1 MAHCHCPRSII
12 DENHDQGTD
21 IINFYNIESKTCPCG
36 AGNFPK
42 VNLGVEN
49 PFPCSK
55 LRFGAQNDPF
65 SGYSVPIFMLNYT
78 AAVENCLS
86 GQHNVRAGV
95 CCTLA
100 ANDAFGTGPGR
111 ILASHCKN
119 ENASLPLHGQY

>member
-1 MAHCHCPRSII
+1 MYIYRS

-55 LRFGAQNDPF
+55 LRLGAQNGPF
-65 SGYSVPIFMLNYT
+65 SGYSVPIFMLITQRLWRT
-78 AAVENCLS
+78 ASAANIMS
-86 GQHNVRAGV
+86 GQACVA
-95 CCTLA
+95 L
-100 ANDAFGTGPGR
+100 
-111 ILASHCKN
+111 
-119 ENASLPLHGQY
+119 

>member
-1 MAHCHCPRSII
+1 MCIAARNSAIATVATQPIVY

-65 SGYSVPIFMLNYT
+65 SGYSVPFFMLNYT

-86 GQHNVRAGV
+86 GQHNVRGGV

-100 ANDAFGTGPGR
+100 ANDVGIWGR
-111 ILASHCKN
+111 A
-119 ENASLPLHGQY
+119 